1 MVQFLCYEF
10 LKEIPMAE
18 KRTPR
23 VEELFQKLNR
33 YETDENGNPVSWA
46 SLHHN
51 EFIAELM
58 ALDKSEFDWR
68 KDTCMGLYLPACII
82 GTNDVLLTDKFLKAT
97 KLNLNTPTPDNV
109 PLLHNAQ
116 TPKMMK
122 YLIAMGADI
131 NATDNYGTLL
141 TKMASY
147 GNLEG
152 VRFLAENGAKLNTVS
167 KEFGMTAA
175 HAAAL
180 SGNVEVLKYLA
191 SKGCNMT
198 AKDKKGHTPLY
209 YAKYES
215 LDYYD
220 EDCVKFLQECEAK
233 KKVKGSKK
241 TPSKSA
247 PKHKGR
253 LKGRISA
260 SSDYAQTEQIEDE
273 TTYSASMLARLNDAS
288 EKVSEQPTIINRG
301 KEIV

>member
-1 MVQFLCYEF
+1 
-10 LKEIPMAE
+10 MAE

-23 VEELFQKLNR
+23 VEELFQKLNQ

-46 SLHHN
+46 SLHRN

-58 ALDKSEFDWR
+58 ALDKSEFDLR
-68 KDTCMGLYLPACII
+68 NDTCMGLYLPACII

-97 KLNLNTPTPDNV
+97 ELNLNTPTPDNV

-122 YLIAMGADI
+122 YLIDMGADI

-141 TKMASY
+141 MKMASY

-152 VRFLAENGAKLNTVS
+152 VRFLAEKGAKLNTVS

-191 SKGCNMT
+191 SKGCDMT
-198 AKDKKGHTPLY
+198 KKDKEGKTPLY
-209 YAKYES
+209 YAKYEA
-215 LDYYD
+215 LDYCD
-220 EDCVKFLQECEAK
+220 KDCIKFLQEYETNQVKGK
-233 KKVKGSKK
+233 KAQGSKK
-241 TPSKSA
+241 TSSKKKASSRGTT
-247 PKHKGR
+247 KHKGR

-273 TTYSASMLARLNDAS
+273 TTHSASMLARLNDAS
-288 EKVSEQPTIINRG
+288 EKVSKQPTIINRG